1 MIDIMQ
7 MSKEDFQKIPSVEL
21 PQTFDSFVI
30 VPTDEL
36 HDSGWGCMKFV
47 LLSKREI
54 VGSVGGWAD
63 VIHFD
68 GIGGYGRWSDWV
80 PTKTVPTKIP
90 PKGWSIDCL
99 PCGYLRVFAQG
110 ALSTDNWFGS
120 DFSVYCEKK

>member
-1 MIDIMQ
+1 MIDISQ
-7 MSKEDFQKIPSVEL
+7 MTKEDFQKVPSVEL

-30 VPTDEL
+30 VPTGEL
-36 HDSGWGCMKFV
+36 HESGWGCMKFV

-54 VGSVGGWAD
+54 IGSVGGWAD

-68 GIGGYGRWSDWV
+68 GIGGYGRWSSRV
-80 PTKTVPTKIP
+80 PMEIP

-110 ALSTDNWFGS
+110 ALSTNEWLVS
-120 DFSVYCEKK
+120 DFNVYCEKK

>member
-1 MIDIMQ
+1 MIDISQ
-7 MSKEDFQKIPSVEL
+7 MTKEDFQKVPSVEL

-30 VPTDEL
+30 VPTGEL
-36 HDSGWGCMKFV
+36 HESGWGCMKFV

-54 VGSVGGWAD
+54 IGSVGGWAD

-68 GIGGYGRWSDWV
+68 GIGGYGRWRDRV
-80 PTKTVPTKIP
+80 PMEIP

-110 ALSTDNWFGS
+110 ALSTGDWLVS
-120 DFSVYCEKK
+120 DFNVYCEKK